1 MTQLMTEKEVEQEE
15 RKRAFV
21 VKDYGGRM
29 SIFYGKEPWL
39 EDVNGEDCWT
49 CEGAGYE
56 GWDNILPEYMPLSKE
71 LRDMK
76 DGDGPIEVVLT
87 PVIKVKERNK
97 E

>member
-1 MTQLMTEKEVEQEE
+1 MEKEE

-21 VKDYGGRM
+21 VKETDGRM
-29 SIFYGKEPWL
+29 NIYYGKEPWK
-39 EDVNGEDCWT
+39 EGNCWT
-49 CEGAGYE
+49 CEGAGYK

-71 LRDMK
+71 LREMK

>member
-1 MTQLMTEKEVEQEE
+1 MEKEE

-29 SIFYGKEPWL
+29 SIYFGKQPWK
-39 EDVNGEDCWT
+39 EADYWT
-49 CEGAGYE
+49 CEGIGYE
-56 GWDNILPEYMPLSKE
+56 GWDNIHPEYMPLSKE

-87 PVIKVKERNK
+87 PVYDEIEKKEIRSK
-97 E
+97 

>member
-1 MTQLMTEKEVEQEE
+1 MMKKDT
-15 RKRAFV
+15 RKRGFV
-21 VKDYGGRM
+21 VKETDGRM
-29 SIFYGKEPWL
+29 NIFYGKMPWL

-56 GWDNILPEYMPLSKE
+56 GWDNIHPEYMPLSKE
-71 LRDMK
+71 LREMK

-87 PVIKVKERNK
+87 PVYRINPKERNK

>member
-1 MTQLMTEKEVEQEE
+1 MTKKEE
-15 RKRAFV
+15 RKRGYV
-21 VKDYGGRM
+21 VKETDGRM
-29 SIFYGKEPWL
+29 NIYYGKEPWL

-76 DGDGPIEVVLT
+76 PGDDPIEVVLT
-87 PVIKVKERNK
+87 PV
-97 E
+97 

>member
-1 MTQLMTEKEVEQEE
+1 MTKKEE
-15 RKRAFV
+15 RKRGYV
-21 VKDYGGRM
+21 VKETDGRM
-29 SIFYGKEPWL
+29 NIYYGKEPWL

-56 GWDNILPEYMPLSKE
+56 GWDNIHPEYMPLSKE

-76 DGDGPIEVVLT
+76 PGDAPIEVVLT

>member
-1 MTQLMTEKEVEQEE
+1 MEKEE
-15 RKRAFV
+15 RKRGFV

-39 EDVNGEDCWT
+39 EDVNGVDCWT
-49 CEGAGYE
+49 CEGAGYK

-76 DGDGPIEVVLT
+76 PGDAPIEVVLT
-87 PVIKVKERNK
+87 PVYSIKSKKEIRSK
-97 E
+97 

>member
-1 MTQLMTEKEVEQEE
+1 MEKEE
-15 RKRAFV
+15 RKRGFV

-29 SIFYGKEPWL
+29 SIFYGKEPWK
-39 EDVNGEDCWT
+39 EEDCWT

-56 GWDNILPEYMPLSKE
+56 GWDNIYPEYQPLSKE

-76 DGDGPIEVVLT
+76 PGDGPIEVVLT
-87 PVIKVKERNK
+87 PVYKVKERNK